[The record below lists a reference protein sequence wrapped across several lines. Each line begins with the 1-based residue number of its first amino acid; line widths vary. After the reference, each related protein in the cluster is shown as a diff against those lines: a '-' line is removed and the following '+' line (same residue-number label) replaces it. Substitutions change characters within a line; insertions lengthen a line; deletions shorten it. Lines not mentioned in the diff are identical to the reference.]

1 MESRHTGFNRQ
12 NDQEERFLA
21 ICRGG
26 RSMMIHEAALDD
38 EVLDASPYPLITKN
52 SRICYLEYFA
62 QKSPQG
68 K

>member
-1 MESRHTGFNRQ
+1 
-12 NDQEERFLA
+12 
-21 ICRGG
+21 
-26 RSMMIHEAALDD
+26 MMIHEAALDD